1 MSARKQ
7 QLLKTHRRH
16 KRLFVL
22 VALLALALLGVL
34 LAWWL
39 VPLLLVLGWVAHEAW
54 FADHLFYS
62 PKDDYQYQFPA
73 GTPQQA
79 VKLVDGRVQLSAELA
94 EGETL
99 ILALPL
105 RASWLGRW
113 LDPYVQIGD
122 DRQDFERGVAGRRY
136 LNLSGQAAA
145 LAQGQLTVKG
155 RFCRLASDGELFCLS
170 NPDYAEQALM
180 ILAPHA
186 DDAELA
192 AFGLY
197 SRSRNVSIVT
207 LTQGEIEAEHYQQL
221 GLPSTE
227 AARLKGRLRA
237 WDSLAV
243 PLWGGVPASQCV
255 QLGYYCLQ
263 LPAMAAE
270 PDNAF
275 GSRESGDSD
284 VRSVRQHNPLRL
296 PADIDGIPSWRNLVA
311 DLVEVLEHFRPQV
324 VVTPHPEL
332 DPHADHV
339 ATTVALQQAI
349 ARSSW
354 KPVTLLLYA
363 NHLHDNDR
371 WPMGP
376 AGQGIALPPA
386 IEALP
391 ADSLWSPLLSPA
403 VQLDKA
409 MALGMQHDLQGRP
422 ALKKRL
428 RRMIQ
433 KLLAGRRWPTTG
445 EDEFFRKA
453 VRRHEL
459 FWARRLPD

>member
-7 QLLKTHRRH
+7 QLLKQHRRN
-16 KRLFVL
+16 KRLFL
-22 VALLALALLGVL
+22 LAALLVLALLGVL
-34 LAWWL
+34 VAWWL
-39 VPLLLVLGWVAHEAW
+39 VPMLLVLGWVGHEAW

-62 PKDDYQYQFPA
+62 PKDDYQYEFPA
-73 GTPQQA
+73 GTAAQA
-79 VKLVDGRVQLSAELA
+79 VKLAAGKVQLSAALA
-94 EGETL
+94 PGETL
-99 ILALPL
+99 ILAVQL
-105 RASWLGRW
+105 RANWLGRW

-136 LNLSGQAAA
+136 LNLSGQAAE
-145 LAQGQLTVKG
+145 LAQGSLTIKG
-155 RFCRLASDGELFCLS
+155 RFCRVAPDAELFCLT
-170 NPDYAEQALM
+170 NADYADQALM

-197 SRSRNVSIVT
+197 SRSANVSIVT
-207 LTQGEIEAEHYQQL
+207 LTQGEIEAENYQAL
-221 GLPSTE
+221 GLPSSE

-243 PLWGGVPASQCV
+243 PLWGGVPASHCV

-263 LPAMAAE
+263 LPAMAPE

-275 GSRESGDSD
+275 GSRESGESD

-296 PADIDGIPSWRNLVA
+296 PADIDGKPSWRNLVA
-311 DLVEVLEHFRPQV
+311 DLVEALEHFRPQV

-332 DPHADHV
+332 DPHSDHV
-339 ATTVALQQAI
+339 ATTQALQQAI
-349 ARSSW
+349 ALSSW
-354 KPVTLLLYA
+354 KPQTLLMYA

-376 AGQGIALPPA
+376 AGNGIALPPA

-391 ADSLWSPLLSPA
+391 ADPLWSPLLSPA

-422 ALKKRL
+422 PLKKRL
-428 RRMIQ
+428 RRLIQ
-433 KLLAGRRWPTTG
+433 QLLAGRRWPATG

-459 FWARRLPD
+459 FWVRRLPD

>member
-7 QLLKTHRRH
+7 QLLKTHRRN
-16 KRLFVL
+16 KRLF
-22 VALLALALLGVL
+22 LLAALVVLALLGVL
-34 LAWWL
+34 VAWWL
-39 VPLLLVLGWVAHEAW
+39 VPFLLVAGWVAHEAW

-62 PKDDYQYQFPA
+62 PGDDYQYQFPA
-73 GTPQQA
+73 GTPTQA
-79 VKLVDGRVQLSAELA
+79 VKLTAGKVQLSAALA
-94 EGETL
+94 PGETL
-99 ILALPL
+99 ILAVQV

-113 LDPYVQIGD
+113 LDPYVRVGD

-136 LNLSGQAAA
+136 LNVSGQALA
-145 LAQGQLTVKG
+145 LAEGRLTIEG
-155 RFCRLASDGELFCLS
+155 RFCGLAAQAQLFCLS

-197 SRSRNVSIVT
+197 SRSANVSIVT

-221 GLPSTE
+221 GLTGSE
-227 AARLKGRLRA
+227 AAKLKGRLRA

-243 PLWGGVPASQCV
+243 PLWGGVPASRCV

-263 LPAMAAE
+263 LPTMAAE

-275 GSRESGDSD
+275 GSRESGESD
-284 VRSVRQHNPLRL
+284 VRSVRQHNPLPL
-296 PADIDGIPSWRNLVA
+296 PADSDGVPSWRNLVA
-311 DLVEVLEHFRPQV
+311 DLVQALEHFRPQV

-332 DPHADHV
+332 DPHSDHV
-339 ATTVALQQAI
+339 ATTQALQQAI
-349 ARSSW
+349 ALSSW
-354 KPVTLLLYA
+354 KPQTLLLYA

-376 AGQGIALPPA
+376 AGNGIALPPA
-386 IEALP
+386 IEPLP
-391 ADSLWSPLLSPA
+391 ADLLWSPLLSPA

-422 ALKKRL
+422 PLKKRV
-428 RRMIQ
+428 RRLIQ
-433 KLLAGRRWPTTG
+433 QLLAGRRWPATG